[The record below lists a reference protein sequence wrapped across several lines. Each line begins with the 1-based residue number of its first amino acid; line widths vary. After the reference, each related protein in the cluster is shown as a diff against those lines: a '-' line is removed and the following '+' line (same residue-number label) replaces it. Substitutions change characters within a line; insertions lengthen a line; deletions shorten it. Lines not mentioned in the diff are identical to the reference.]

1 MRETLKDVT
10 VTDEEV
16 AAYYEENK
24 QQFTKGETVSAK
36 HILVDS
42 EEKCTSVLES
52 ITSGE
57 KAFEDAAKE
66 ASTCP
71 SGARGGDLGEF
82 ERVRWSKNLRKQHLQ
97 LRLVMW

>member
-1 MRETLKDVT
+1 MRKISSNL
-10 VTDEEV
+10 
-16 AAYYEENK
+16 
-24 QQFTKGETVSAK
+24 QKGETVSAK

-71 SGARGGDLGEF
+71 SGARGGDSESL

>member
-66 ASTCP
+66 ASTCHLVQEEET
-71 SGARGGDLGEF
+71 SESL